1 MFERNVQKLRDIQR
15 IDDYLERLDDEI
27 RRANRRALAYLD
39 YRLRSLRPIDQVV
52 DAAIVRVMDSD
63 EDVHDTPFAPGD
75 MVSPANLA
83 EPRRQEAR
91 EKASQLR
98 ETIPTDEDI
107 ARAKLRALARN
118 VRMVNA
124 PKLVEFVSRQLSGR
138 PAVTSEELQIS
149 SIADVRAYQT
159 LLVLGAAMESG
170 SPYLQQQASA
180 MMRGFRV
187 RRTGDKEVENEWIT
201 GIPFRIES
209 ARKPAAAKGG
219 TT

>member
-1 MFERNVQKLRDIQR
+1 MFERDVQKLRDIQR

-63 EDVHDTPFAPGD
+63 EDVHDSPFPSGD
-75 MVSPANLA
+75 MVSPTNLA

-91 EKASQLR
+91 EKATQLR
-98 ETIPTDEDI
+98 ETIPTEEDI

-138 PAVTSEELQIS
+138 PVVASEELQIS
-149 SIADVRAYQT
+149 SVADVRAYQT
-159 LLVLGAAMESG
+159 LLVLGAAMDSG
-170 SPYLQQQASA
+170 SPDLQREALA

-187 RRTGDKEVENEWIT
+187 RRTGDKEAENKWIT
-201 GIPFRIES
+201 GVPFRIER
-209 ARKPAAAKGG
+209 AKKPAATKGEA
-219 TT
+219 T